1 MKQPLRVCCFGERG
15 DSMLGWLF
23 GDSAE
28 RETERKANDIA
39 ASPFWDG
46 GSAKDILRNYS
57 GDQIDKIHEQIEEDE
72 DFIDCML
79 F

>member
-1 MKQPLRVCCFGERG
+1 
-15 DSMLGWLF
+15 MLGWLF
-23 GDSAE
+23 GNNEE

-39 ASPFWDG
+39 ASPFWGG
-46 GSAKDILRNYS
+46 GSSNEILRTMTP
-57 GDQIDKIHEQIEEDE
+57 DQIDRLHEKIEEEE

>member
-1 MKQPLRVCCFGERG
+1 MF
-15 DSMLGWLF
+15 GWLF
-23 GDSAE
+23 GDSSE

-39 ASPFWDG
+39 ASPFWGG
-46 GSAKDILRNYS
+46 GSSDDILKKYS
-57 GDQIDKIHEQIEEDE
+57 KDQTDKIHDEIEEDE

>member
-1 MKQPLRVCCFGERG
+1 
-15 DSMLGWLF
+15 MLGWLF
-23 GDSAE
+23 GNSEE

-39 ASPFWDG
+39 ASPFWGG
-46 GSAKDILRNYS
+46 GSSADILKQYS
-57 GDQIDKIHEQIEEDE
+57 PEQIDKIHEQIEEDE

>member
-1 MKQPLRVCCFGERG
+1 MF
-15 DSMLGWLF
+15 GWLF
-23 GDSAE
+23 GGSSE

-39 ASPFWDG
+39 SSPFWDG
-46 GSAKDILRNYS
+46 GSSDDILKKYS
-57 GDQIDKIHEQIEEDE
+57 KDQIDKIHDEIEEEE

>member
-1 MKQPLRVCCFGERG
+1 MCAVLVKGC

-23 GDSAE
+23 GNSAE
-28 RETERKANDIA
+28 RETGRKANDIA